1 MPEASPAVLLPCAKK
16 PYAQRGTSTLQL
28 IFRRHFPEF
37 AELYEQRYAKEFG
50 LFRLPR
56 ITRVAQK
63 FLRCGDYTQGVARIQ
78 CTNPECRFEFFRPF
92 SCKGFYLCP
101 SCSQKRTLL
110 FAEYLDQQLLLT
122 LPHRQFVFSIPKA
135 LRVFFRHDQR
145 LFSEV
150 SSLIFSM
157 ITDFYQAAARTTI
170 RSAAVIAYQPFGD
183 LLRFNSHWHALI
195 LEGGFDTEGQF
206 VFLPIHDTQK
216 LTECFRRRVIG
227 LFLRKN
233 LITESFSEML
243 LSWRHSGFSVNNSV
257 RMAGDDHKARVS
269 LAQYIARAP
278 LSLEKLHYD
287 ELAGKALYHSTYNPY
302 LGENLKVW
310 DALDFLALATSF
322 IPPQGVRLIRYF
334 GLYSSR
340 SRWKW
345 PLWQHVAAH
354 APLGWKR
361 THEQDSTNPKPEP
374 PTRTLPESASRSAW
388 ARLIAQVYEVNPLV
402 CPRCTS
408 EMRVLA
414 VITDAA
420 EVKKILRHLIKIGCP
435 PPGLDPSLLS

>member
-1 MPEASPAVLLPCAKK
+1 LV
-16 PYAQRGTSTLQL
+16 
-28 IFRRHFPEF
+28 FRRHFPEF

-50 LFRLPR
+50 PFRLPR
-56 ITRVAQK
+56 ITRVAQR
-63 FLRCGDYTQGVARIQ
+63 FLRCGDYTQGVARIK
-78 CTNPECRFEFFRPF
+78 CTNPECRFEFFQPF

-110 FAEYLDQQLLLT
+110 FADYLDQQLLLT

-145 LFSEV
+145 LFSEI

-157 ITDFYQAAARTTI
+157 ITNFYQAAARTTI

-195 LEGGFDTEGQF
+195 LEGGFDAEDQF

-216 LTECFRRRVIG
+216 LTEYFRRRVIA

-287 ELAGKALYHSTYNPY
+287 RQDGKAFYHSTYNPY

-310 DALDFLALATSF
+310 DALDFLAIATSF
-322 IPPQGVRLIRYF
+322 IPPQGVRLIHYF

-345 PLWQHVAAH
+345 PLC
-354 APLGWKR
+354 G
-361 THEQDSTNPKPEP
+361 STFQL
-374 PTRTLPESASRSAW
+374 T
-388 ARLIAQVYEVNPLV
+388 
-402 CPRCTS
+402 PRWNGSGGTS
-408 EMRVLA
+408 KTA
-414 VITDAA
+414 
-420 EVKKILRHLIKIGCP
+420 
-435 PPGLDPSLLS
+435 

>member
-1 MPEASPAVLLPCAKK
+1 M
-16 PYAQRGTSTLQL
+16 
-28 IFRRHFPEF
+28 
-37 AELYEQRYAKEFG
+37 
-50 LFRLPR
+50 
-56 ITRVAQK
+56 
-63 FLRCGDYTQGVARIQ
+63 
-78 CTNPECRFEFFRPF
+78 
-92 SCKGFYLCP
+92 
-101 SCSQKRTLL
+101 
-110 FAEYLDQQLLLT
+110 
-122 LPHRQFVFSIPKA
+122 
-135 LRVFFRHDQR
+135 
-145 LFSEV
+145 FSEI
-150 SSLIFSM
+150 SSPIFSLI
-157 ITDFYQAAARTTI
+157 TGFYQAAAGTRI
-170 RSAAVIAYQPFGD
+170 RSAAVVAYQPFGD

-195 LEGGFDTEGQF
+195 LEGGFDAEGQF

-216 LTECFRRRVIG
+216 LTECFRRRLIG

-233 LITESFSEML
+233 LITESSSEML
-243 LSWRHSGFSVNNSV
+243 LRWRHSGFSVNNSV

-287 ELAGKALYHSTYNPY
+287 QQAGKAVYHSDYNPY
-302 LGENLKVW
+302 LGESLKVW

-322 IPPQGVRLIRYF
+322 IPPQRVRLIRYF

-361 THEQDSTNPKPEP
+361 THEQESTIPKPDP
-374 PTRTLPESASRSAW
+374 STRTLPESAPRSLGRQPFRKKRREPAW

-402 CPRCTS
+402 CPRCAS

-414 VITDAA
+414 VITEAA